1 MAENSGPQMHH
12 PQAYQRLHTRPSASP
27 PNANGLLPPHYRQHT
42 PQPHPG
48 SRPTSRNHNPISRP
62 NSTLGHAPHPPN
74 GYTYMNA
81 PPHNGSIMQAP
92 HPGQYPSQ
100 HHPQS
105 QHYPGY
111 PQPMHYLQPDQA
123 RNAMPQYSQPPPSE
137 RLAPQATMKVE
148 RQSASPPQVH
158 ETPRSQNDH
167 LQPQPV
173 RAMAPRSK
181 SIFTPIDAGSSLA
194 DSWRVATSRDEAKL
208 QETAPTKSE
217 SPDTRSKSNPR
228 NAATA
233 GRPQF
238 AAPERTLSVNS
249 ASGGSR
255 RPRLNLQIPSEQS
268 EDETGQTGAS
278 SPQQSGDT
286 GTSTTQNKS
295 SEPQSTSHSGVI
307 LPPPSPSTLLS
318 ASATGPP
325 NPFARPL
332 PPNATTTN
340 NNNSTFSSGNNIETP
355 ISALPSRF
363 LDGGMLPS
371 PSAFYPE
378 WTGFSRS
385 GGGDGNMLP
394 SPLTFQTP
402 TQGTGSGFGGASKD
416 IAPGTENESQDRK
429 RKTPERDLTAGAADK
444 RAGKKVKSDS

>member
-1 MAENSGPQMHH
+1 MAENNGPQMHH
-12 PQAYQRLHTRPSASP
+12 PQAYQRLNTRPSASP
-27 PNANGLLPPHYRQHT
+27 PNANGLLPPQYRQHT

-62 NSTLGHAPHPPN
+62 NSTLGHPPN
-74 GYTYMNA
+74 GYSYMAA
-81 PPHNGSIMQAP
+81 PPHNGAGMQAP
-92 HPGQYPSQ
+92 HPGPYPSQ

-105 QHYPGY
+105 QHYQGY
-111 PQPMHYLQPDQA
+111 PQPVHYLPPDHA
-123 RNAMPQYSQPPPSE
+123 RNAMQQYSQPPPPE

-148 RQSASPPQVH
+148 RRSASPPHVQ
-158 ETPRSQNDH
+158 EPPRSQNDH

-194 DSWRVATSRDEAKL
+194 DSWRVPATSRDDPKTQEA
-208 QETAPTKSE
+208 TPTKPD
-217 SPDTRSKSNPR
+217 SPDTRSKSNSR

-255 RPRLNLQIPSEQS
+255 RPRLNLTIPSEQS

-286 GTSTTQNKS
+286 GTSATQNKS

-332 PPNATTTN
+332 PPNTTN
-340 NNNSTFSSGNNIETP
+340 SGNNSTFSGGNNIETP

-378 WTGFSRS
+378 WAGYSRS
-385 GGGDGNMLP
+385 GGGDGNLLP
-394 SPLTFQTP
+394 SPLTFPTP
-402 TQGTGSGFGGASKD
+402 TQGTGSGFGNASKD
-416 IAPGTENESQDRK
+416 VAPGAESESQDRK
-429 RKTPERDLTAGAADK
+429 RKTPESDSTVGAAEK
-444 RAGKKVKSDS
+444 RAAKKAKADS